1 MNENG
6 TSSKPQAAQLPLQLL
21 SHVPHLPESAAS
33 SRLAAI
39 VPIGRNVSEWRG
51 EFLFLWATQP
61 LHCDSVVLMQM
72 DDYKGHT
79 VVAFSNGDPSNPILG
94 FAGGRIGGDGP
105 LFFSDTVY
113 LA

>member
-1 MNENG
+1 
-6 TSSKPQAAQLPLQLL
+6 
-21 SHVPHLPESAAS
+21 
-33 SRLAAI
+33 
-39 VPIGRNVSEWRG
+39 
-51 EFLFLWATQP
+51 
-61 LHCDSVVLMQM
+61 MQM